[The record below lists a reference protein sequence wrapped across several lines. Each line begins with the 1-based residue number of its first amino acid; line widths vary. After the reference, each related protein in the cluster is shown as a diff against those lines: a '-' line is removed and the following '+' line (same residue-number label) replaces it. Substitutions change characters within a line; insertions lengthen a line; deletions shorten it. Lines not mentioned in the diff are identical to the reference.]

1 MKSMKVNVATIQAS
15 ILESLE
21 GIGSWTKLRCVVA
34 WIILFKN
41 KLLKS
46 IKTKPED
53 TDAGMKFNVNLLN
66 EAENIILKLYQKQCF
81 LEEIL
86 ALSKNV
92 ESKSLVKKSSSI
104 YKLDPMLN
112 DKGLLCVRDRLK
124 RSPLNEICIHP
135 ALLPKE
141 EYITQLIIQW
151 CHDETQLSGR
161 GITLSKLRSR
171 GYWVIN
177 GNSAVRRLIL
187 KWVICKKLRQNTCQQ
202 KMSNVP
208 VERLTVTPLFTYV
221 GLDPFGPFSVK
232 EGRKELKR
240 YGTYLFVLQS
250 G

>member
-104 YKLDPMLN
+104 YKLDPILN

-141 EYITQLIIQW
+141 EYKTQLII
-151 CHDETQLSGR
+151 
-161 GITLSKLRSR
+161 
-171 GYWVIN
+171 
-177 GNSAVRRLIL
+177 
-187 KWVICKKLRQNTCQQ
+187 
-202 KMSNVP
+202 
-208 VERLTVTPLFTYV
+208 
-221 GLDPFGPFSVK
+221 
-232 EGRKELKR
+232 
-240 YGTYLFVLQS
+240 
-250 G
+250 